1 MPQIDPSASTSNAS
15 PPPPA
20 PPPDTEHSATRV
32 VRSQAIYGSFWLD
45 DTEFALSAGVIR
57 EVVNEPKRIA
67 PMPLA
72 PPFMLG
78 LFNLRGKI
86 IPVVDLRLLLEFP
99 DRHATERKVAI
110 IEDDDLC
117 IGIMVDRTGEV
128 LNVQGASRVDF
139 RPRKGRVKDVVVE
152 GLLKLEDGE
161 RIVQILDPYEILNLE
176 KIPRGELPAG
186 QRVDTAVASRG
197 PRLNCISFQFGH
209 TTCAIDLRHVREVM
223 EAPEIMDSVLV
234 HDCFIGITNLRG
246 AIIPVADFRN
256 FMGDVATLKSSE
268 EIPPKRKMLIIQ
280 TDGGAIGLLVYS
292 IDSIIS
298 FFEDEVLPF
307 TKLALPRAD
316 IVRGCVLNKQ
326 NDIVMMLDYE
336 ALKADEILV
345 DTALRCREI
354 YPSEAEVRTTEV
366 ERAGSAR
373 LTFIIFT
380 FDRAFALDTT
390 QVSEVINYPD
400 TLLQPPY
407 AIDFVEGIINLRDEL
422 ISLINPR
429 RLYGMP
435 ASGKGS
441 EKVLIFKD
449 GGSKYGILVDSVDE
463 IVITTENQVAEMNM
477 LAHQDSKVKVT
488 EDICGCVHS
497 PTRGS
502 VMILDTGALLK
513 RCFNTAGSEALEA
526 LAAD

>member
-1 MPQIDPSASTSNAS
+1 MPQIDHASVDTS
-15 PPPPA
+15 PPPPPESA
-20 PPPDTEHSATRV
+20 PDEPTGTARV
-32 VRSQAIYGSFWLD
+32 VRSQSIYGSFWLD

-57 EVVNEPKRIA
+57 EVVNEPARIS

-72 PPFMLG
+72 PAFMLG

-86 IPVVDLRLLLEFP
+86 IPVVDLRHLLEFP
-99 DRHATERKVAI
+99 ARQASERKVAI
-110 IEDDDLC
+110 IEDGDHC

-128 LNVQGASRVDF
+128 LNVHGASRVDF

-152 GLLKLEDGE
+152 GLLKLDGGE
-161 RIVQILDPYEILNLE
+161 RIVQILDPCEILNLE
-176 KIPRGELPAG
+176 KIPRGEVPAG
-186 QRVDTAVASRG
+186 QRTDAAVASRG
-197 PRLNCISFQFGH
+197 PRFNCISFQFGH

-256 FMGDVATLKSSE
+256 FMGDVANIRSSE
-268 EIPPKRKMLIIQ
+268 ETPPKRKMLVIQ

-336 ALKADEILV
+336 ALKADRILV

-354 YPSEAEVRTTEV
+354 YPSDGEVRRTGGD
-366 ERAGSAR
+366 RAGSAR

-407 AIDFVEGIINLRDEL
+407 AIDFVDGIINLRDEL

-429 RLYGMP
+429 KLYGMTP
-435 ASGKGS
+435 AEKGS

-463 IVITTENQVAEMNM
+463 IVITTENQVAEMNL
-477 LAHQDSKVKVT
+477 LAHQESKVKVT
-488 EDICGCVHS
+488 EDICGCVQS
-497 PTRGS
+497 PSRGS
-502 VMILDTGALLK
+502 VMILDTGAVLK
-513 RCFNTAGSEALEA
+513 RCFKSAGETALDAV
-526 LAAD
+526 AAG